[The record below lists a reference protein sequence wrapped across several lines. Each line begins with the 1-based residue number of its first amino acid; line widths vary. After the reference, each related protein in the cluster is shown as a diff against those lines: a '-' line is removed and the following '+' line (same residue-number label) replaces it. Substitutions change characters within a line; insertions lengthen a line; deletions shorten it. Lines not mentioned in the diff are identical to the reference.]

1 MGVQHAQ
8 PSARG
13 DRSAVVQATRL
24 PRHCP
29 QRSRLSTLY
38 PPRKARQ
45 RGRGEGAGEK
55 GRRGLR
61 SSTSPAVFPGGLMES
76 FAFKEEAG
84 GGPSATKRAR
94 SEVKKEEGE
103 DGVEEARETLA
114 EVPDHVRQGMDI
126 LFIGSNPGRMSSQ
139 RCQHFAHPSNHF
151 YRALH
156 HSGLTPNKVS
166 PCEDYTLLDQSKPY
180 LSLGLTN
187 LVARPTRMA
196 QDVHKSEEAVG
207 AETLLA
213 LIRRHRPRLG
223 VFVGMGVARS
233 FERCMGQVKHEDG
246 EASVSIDNRVPLA
259 DNCELGY
266 GVGLLRTAVRH
277 STGFTLLYAMPSTS
291 GRVTTH
297 QLKEKTECMAW
308 ARVLASQLGSED
320 GGGNS
325 GEGAQR
331 RLVRI
336 QLV

>member
-1 MGVQHAQ
+1 
-8 PSARG
+8 
-13 DRSAVVQATRL
+13 
-24 PRHCP
+24 
-29 QRSRLSTLY
+29 
-38 PPRKARQ
+38 
-45 RGRGEGAGEK
+45 
-55 GRRGLR
+55 
-61 SSTSPAVFPGGLMES
+61 MES

-84 GGPSATKRAR
+84 GGPSAKKRAR

-103 DGVEEARETLA
+103 DGMEEAATAAGETLA
-114 EVPDHVRQGMDI
+114 GVPDHVRQGMDI

-156 HSGLTPNKVS
+156 HSGLTPTKVP
-166 PCEDYTLLDQSKPY
+166 PCKDYTLLDQTKPY

-246 EASVSIDNRVPLA
+246 KASVSIDDRVPLA
-259 DNCELGY
+259 DNRDLGY

-277 STGFTLLYAMPSTS
+277 STGYTLLYAMPSTS

-308 ARVLASQLGSED
+308 ARVLASQLGSD
-320 GGGNS
+320 DS
-325 GEGAQR
+325 REGAQR
-331 RLVRI
+331 RLVRV